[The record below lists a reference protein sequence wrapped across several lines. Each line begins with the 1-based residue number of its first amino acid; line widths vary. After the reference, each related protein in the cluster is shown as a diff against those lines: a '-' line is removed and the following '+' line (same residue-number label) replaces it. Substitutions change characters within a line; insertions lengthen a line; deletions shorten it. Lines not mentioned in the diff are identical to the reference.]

1 MIKKGLTLGEGE
13 TPLLR
18 SIKAELYMK
27 EKTEIY
33 FKMENRNPAG
43 GIVDR
48 GVIRFFEEIKNCFIE
63 GILVYGDPELAISV
77 SAYGARAG
85 RPVYNYLQAANY
97 SEECYEK
104 IVKYDGRA
112 YLVSGEQEELKG
124 IFREISEGY
133 PYKFADY
140 ELDCFYV
147 GIKSVVDELKNELGE
162 FNRVFAG
169 AFDTDMEKMAILQK
183 ACKDA
188 GVELVLAVYSGSSIA
203 TENNNIKNIEI
214 ERFEAGEAKMLLK
227 SEGIEFGEKDSL
239 AFAAVMKYDREKKL
253 KTDEKNVVLI
263 LGDKAV
269 NAEEFIGIERVEA
282 SCESIKKAIG
292 LK

>member
-1 MIKKGLTLGEGE
+1 MIKRGLTLGEGE

-18 SIKAELYMK
+18 SIKAELYMR
-27 EKTEIY
+27 EKTELY

-48 GVIRFFEEIKNCFIE
+48 GVVRFFEDIKNCFVE

-85 RPVYNYLQAANY
+85 RPVYNYLRAANY
-97 SEECYEK
+97 SEECYKK

-112 YLVSGEQEELKG
+112 YLISGEQEELKG
-124 IFREISEGY
+124 VFREISEGY

-140 ELDCFYV
+140 ELDCFYK
-147 GIKSVVDELKNELGE
+147 GIKSVVDELKSELGE
-162 FNRVFAG
+162 FNRLFAG
-169 AFDTDMEKMAILQK
+169 AFDTDIEKMALLQK

-188 GVELVLAVYSGSSIA
+188 GVELVLAVYSGSFIA
-203 TENNNIKNIEI
+203 AENSSMKVMEI
-214 ERFEAGEAKMLLK
+214 ERFEAGESKMLLK

-239 AFAAVMKYDREKKL
+239 AFAAVMKCDRDKIL

-269 NAEEFIGIERVEA
+269 NTEEFIGIERVEA
-282 SCESIKKAIG
+282 SCDSIKKAMG